1 MFCVNCGKQLPDNAL
16 FCNKCGH
23 RVITASKSEKSAAP
37 EKKQPAEQ
45 QANVGSAAHSS
56 SVEANRSTASARPHH
71 STEQHPHTAPHR
83 EITDRERTEREKRRA
98 AIRKKKHRK
107 RIITAAIIGTVVL
120 CVIGA
125 AVLFGDKLWGNST
138 QDKQTVLKEQVYNT
152 AAFSDPEENS
162 PSIGSKIRSELAEI
176 ASVDVISENDES
188 HQIEVTAP
196 DMGAL
201 LSDLAQ
207 QYDDSAL
214 IMEKAYEQLSSGDYQ
229 TITRTVE
236 VPLDENS
243 NYAITFELLD
253 ALYGGLISEAERILA
268 ERGIY

>member
-1 MFCVNCGKQLPDNAL
+1 MFCINCGKELPDNAQ
-16 FCNKCGH
+16 FCNKCGC
-23 RVITASKSEKSAAP
+23 RVVAVSEETYAVPETEQPKAGSVRSDSAA
-37 EKKQPAEQ
+37 QAHSHGAEQ
-45 QANVGSAAHSS
+45 SS
-56 SVEANRSTASARPHH
+56 RQQKPNEAVKPTPRPYPPRELTDKERAERAS
-71 STEQHPHTAPHR
+71 
-83 EITDRERTEREKRRA
+83 RRA
-98 AIRKKKHRK
+98 KARKKKQRRK
-107 RIITAAIIGTVVL
+107 RIIIASIIGAVIL
-120 CVIGA
+120 CGIAA
-125 AVLFGDKLWGNST
+125 AVLFGDRIWGNSP
-138 QDKQTVLKEQVYNT
+138 QDKQAVLIEQVYNT
-152 AAFSDPEENS
+152 EVFSDSGEESTS
-162 PSIGSKIRSELAEI
+162 PDAKIRAELSRI
-176 ASVDVISENDES
+176 SSVEVVSENDES